1 MFIPIVPNA
10 FINVS
15 IDSINLYLSI
25 EYTYIF
31 CSHTTNILSFFNF
44 RFFILLWKL
53 IDLLIFTYIF
63 SLNCFL
69 FVLKII
75 TKRV

>member
-44 RFFILLWKL
+44 TFFTDKGNLNSVN
-53 IDLLIFTYIF
+53 IF
-63 SLNCFL
+63 
-69 FVLKII
+69 VW
-75 TKRV
+75 